1 MNGDNTLPH
10 GFRKFTE
17 LEKMDKSGLAARAK
31 LYQKE
36 YDYRLPTKSYT
47 ILQLDGRAFH
57 TFTKG
62 MESPFDD
69 RLIESMN
76 TVAIAVLEEV
86 TNAKFAYVQSD
97 EINIFISDFDTE
109 TTQAY
114 FANRIQKV
122 TSISSSVASATMS
135 RLYPEKPLALFD
147 ARFFAVPDKHAA
159 EEFFLWRQVDAIKNS
174 IQSVGQSVFS
184 HKELF
189 QKKGPD
195 IKDMLKEAGA
205 PWEDFPL
212 EKKQGRI
219 VKREQKAS
227 VVSYIHKR
235 TKETHTV
242 DTISS
247 PWVVSAAPSF
257 AETNFLE
264 EIIPDKE

>member
-1 MNGDNTLPH
+1 
-10 GFRKFTE
+10 
-17 LEKMDKSGLAARAK
+17 MDKSGLAARAK
-31 LYQKE
+31 TYQKE

-62 MESPFDD
+62 MVSPFDD
-69 RLIESMN
+69 RLIENMN
-76 TVAIAVLEEV
+76 IVATAVLEEV

-97 EINIFISDFDTE
+97 EINIFVSDFDTE

-122 TSISSSVASATMS
+122 TSISSSLASALMS

-184 HKELF
+184 DKELF

-195 IKDMLKEAGA
+195 IKEMLQKAGN
-205 PWEDFPL
+205 PWEDFSL

-219 VKREQKAS
+219 IKREQKS
-227 VVSYIHKR
+227 STVTYVNKK
-235 TKETHTV
+235 TQKTHTINA
-242 DTISS
+242 ISN

-257 AETNFLE
+257 SETGFLE
-264 EIIPDKE
+264 EIIPEK